1 MAGRST
7 LSLPDCID
15 QGKVL
20 YVHFP
25 IAERRL
31 MAQTVGTLIKVEY
44 GRQVL
49 MRNNKPRPS
58 FFFCEEFQVFFTPT
72 MRQTMQT
79 SSNVRAVRTTQT
91 SSPTQNF
98 PAMLRGRGGGALGP
112 QPARQPRPQD
122 FSAQHRSA
130 DQHIGIGA
138 VRRTNRNSCRDL
150 TKCRH
155 CRSATFRGL
164 NFGQRFGQLR
174 S

>member
-58 FFFCEEFQVFFTPT
+58 FFFCFE
-72 MRQTMQT
+72 R
-79 SSNVRAVRTTQT
+79 SRGSNHANIIAHAKLPRDAQ
-91 SSPTQNF
+91 
-98 PAMLRGRGGGALGP
+98 GRGGGALGP